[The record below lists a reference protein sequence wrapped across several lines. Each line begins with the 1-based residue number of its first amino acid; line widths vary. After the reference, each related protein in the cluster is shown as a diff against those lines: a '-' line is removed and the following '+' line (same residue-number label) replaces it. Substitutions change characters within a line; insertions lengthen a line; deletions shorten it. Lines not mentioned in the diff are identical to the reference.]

1 MKPRAMLFGPI
12 LLWGV
17 AHAQQG
23 PSGEVRGT
31 AWQHTQ
37 QSLEAALANAWV
49 ALPAKATGGG
59 AVYGKLAHV
68 PKELPPGA
76 VAAPVLVF
84 THGSGGISDAIKQR
98 QKCLADDLEIA
109 SITADSMQLPDPIV
123 YTSPVS
129 KDAYEKVHALR
140 AQEINAT
147 VSRLSK
153 WPWADASRL
162 IIAGTS
168 EGAVSIARYRS
179 ADGSPKERARVIYS
193 CSCEPNYHVDEA
205 RTTIPDTMPVLN
217 IMSLTDVY
225 FSQANPWLGNPT
237 AKGHCG
243 DALKN
248 NKAAEIVLLPG
259 APHTLFNLPA
269 ARGVTKVFLQ
279 QVLT

>member
-98 QKCLADDLEIA
+98 QKCLADGLEIA

-140 AQEINAT
+140 AQEINAD
-147 VSRLSK
+147 RLAVVEMAMGGRVAPDYRRHERRCREHRPLSVGR
-153 WPWADASRL
+153 RL
-162 IIAGTS
+162 TK
-168 EGAVSIARYRS
+168 GARS
-179 ADGSPKERARVIYS
+179 
-193 CSCEPNYHVDEA
+193 
-205 RTTIPDTMPVLN
+205 
-217 IMSLTDVY
+217 
-225 FSQANPWLGNPT
+225 
-237 AKGHCG
+237 GH
-243 DALKN
+243 L
-248 NKAAEIVLLPG
+248 
-259 APHTLFNLPA
+259 
-269 ARGVTKVFLQ
+269 
-279 QVLT
+279 